1 MDVLGMAVI
10 QIGEGNTKKQT
21 PTIGLGGSSKSNE
34 SGTLCTGHSNVNFV
48 IGLLSV
54 CSRPK
59 ADIQHNTKHGTHLG
73 PSLQEKIN
81 SKR

>member
-54 CSRPK
+54 RFWPK
-59 ADIQHNTKHGTHLG
+59 ADSFAFYFSSIFNDT
-73 PSLQEKIN
+73 
-81 SKR
+81 R